1 MSHGLNKNSHHTAIF
16 LCTIG
21 NKIMSFGDGAI
32 KDSNIDSIKHN
43 YTKITNITS
52 KEFIVTAEANHSGQ
66 GLGDCNETA

>member
-1 MSHGLNKNSHHTAIF
+1 MSHGLNKNSQHTAIF
-16 LCTIG
+16 LRTIG

-52 KEFIVTAEANHSGQ
+52 KIIYALIQQSLIDNNSLIEH
-66 GLGDCNETA
+66 L